1 LIAVQYSSGITYQ
14 TEGIRGEMGLLKEWN
29 GDFTSDDAEV
39 GSIRSLEKLV
49 KDALFLRR
57 EIEVWV
63 SLC

>member
-1 LIAVQYSSGITYQ
+1 MS
-14 TEGIRGEMGLLKEWN
+14 LLEEWN

-39 GSIRSLEKLV
+39 GSIRGLEKLV
-49 KDALFLRR
+49 EDALFLRR